1 LPRANQSLARV
12 RLKAT
17 GTEVTSARYYLFSH
31 SKEADIMGRR
41 LSTCGGL
48 FRPVIVLTAACCV
61 ASIAFAQSKPAVLKG
76 RVVDK
81 TSLASISGATVTL
94 VGVGRQAATD
104 TSGRFVF
111 GDLQPGAVVL
121 VIQARSFP
129 SKRVRLDITEDTDR
143 TFDLDSTAAGMELH
157 ALAPLAVTADAP
169 AVSYRLQDF
178 ERRRRTGRGQYLTEL
193 EIRKSTA
200 SNLQDLTRGMHGV
213 TLHCGGT
220 TEGGCRIQMLRAPM
234 NCQPDYVVDGRLD
247 NAFGPATPIRDI
259 VALEVYT
266 GPADVPGEFAG
277 RTAGCG
283 VVVVWTRSGPTRR
296 LP

>member
-1 LPRANQSLARV
+1 LA
-12 RLKAT
+12 LAT
-17 GTEVTSARYYLFSH
+17 V
-31 SKEADIMGRR
+31 
-41 LSTCGGL
+41 
-48 FRPVIVLTAACCV
+48 CCV
-61 ASIAFAQSKPAVLKG
+61 AASAHAQSKPATLKG
-76 RVVDK
+76 RVIDK
-81 TSLASISGATVTL
+81 SSLASVSGATVTL
-94 VGVGRQAATD
+94 VGVGRQAETD

-111 GDLQPGAVVL
+111 GDLQPGAVVV

-129 SKRVRLDITEDTDR
+129 STRVRLDITENIDR
-143 TFDLDSTAAGMELH
+143 TFELDSTVAGTGLRTLE
-157 ALAPLAVTADAP
+157 PVAVTAEAP
-169 AVSYRLQDF
+169 VSYRLQDF

-220 TEGGCRIQMLRAPM
+220 SEGGCRIQMVRAPM
-234 NCQPDYVVDGRLD
+234 NCPPDYVIDGQFD
-247 NAFGPATPIRDI
+247 NGFGPSTPIRDI

>member
-1 LPRANQSLARV
+1 M
-12 RLKAT
+12 
-17 GTEVTSARYYLFSH
+17 
-31 SKEADIMGRR
+31 DRR
-41 LSTCGGL
+41 LSMCGAL
-48 FRPVIVLTAACCV
+48 RRRVIALAAAWCVVSTA
-61 ASIAFAQSKPAVLKG
+61 SAQSKPASLKG
-76 RVVDK
+76 RVIDK
-81 TSLASISGATVTL
+81 TSLASIAGATVTL
-94 VGVGRQAATD
+94 VGVARQTETD

-129 SKRVRLDITEDTDR
+129 STRVRLDLTDNTDR
-143 TFDLDSTAAGMELH
+143 TFELDSTATGLGLR
-157 ALAPLAVTADAP
+157 ALAPVAVTAEAP
-169 AVSYRLQDF
+169 VSYRLQDF

-220 TEGGCRIQMLRAPM
+220 TEGGCRIQMARAPM
-234 NCQPDYVVDGRLD
+234 NCQPDYVIDGRID
-247 NAFGPATPIRDI
+247 NSFGPATPIRDI
-259 VALEVYT
+259 VAVEVYT

>member
-1 LPRANQSLARV
+1 
-12 RLKAT
+12 
-17 GTEVTSARYYLFSH
+17 
-31 SKEADIMGRR
+31 MGRR
-41 LSTCGGL
+41 LSMCGALG
-48 FRPVIVLTAACCV
+48 RRVLALAAAGCVVSTA
-61 ASIAFAQSKPAVLKG
+61 SAQSKSATLKG
-76 RVVDK
+76 RVIDK
-81 TSLASISGATVTL
+81 SSLAPISGATVTL
-94 VGVGRQAATD
+94 AGVGLQTATD

-111 GDLQPGAVVL
+111 GDLEPGALVL

-129 SKRVRLDITEDTDR
+129 STRVKLDITSNTDR
-143 TFDLDSTAAGMELH
+143 TFQLDSTAAGMEAR
-157 ALAPLAVTADAP
+157 ALAPVAVTADAP
-169 AVSYRLQDF
+169 VSYRLQDF

-220 TEGGCRIQMLRAPM
+220 SEGGCRIQMVRAPM
-234 NCQPDYVVDGRLD
+234 NCPPDYVIDGQLD
-247 NAFGPATPIRDI
+247 NSFGPGTPIRDI

-266 GPADVPGEFAG
+266 GPSDVPGEFAG